1 MRITKLWLMFKW
13 VIQYELIRNHIVRKA
28 VLVSFLAMIWVYLN
42 VVYSSELMNLSI
54 FSNPLIDLLV
64 SILVTQLFFLYF
76 TMNWFTAILYD
87 GQSINQLL
95 STPLSKQEIAGA
107 YFCGLLLRFLL
118 YKAFIIFPLLYLAWV
133 SHSLLLWDYVAIGV
147 CFVLLPVVTLNLSL
161 AISIIGAYVSPGGK
175 NYRWLNL
182 SIFSIIIVSTGFYVR
197 YNIALRMQIAS
208 WLSSPL
214 CWLGILILA
223 STLALG
229 NMRLL
234 EQYWLKGR
242 ELKSPRKP
250 SRHTWLP
257 GQFYMFERE
266 IANFFRVPS
275 FAVNYI
281 VMICMGAFFSFA
293 FNHNIKLVMAS
304 IVPENISAI
313 LSVFFI
319 TQLLSTGM
327 SSSIVAFSREGR
339 EWFGLKSLPL
349 TLQSIFNT
357 KLLFSTI
364 CDVLGVLPSIIIL
377 LISNKIQDWVT
388 LCWLIPSVV
397 LAIGVNTLLKIGM
410 DLKFPDF
417 TWNNPIQ
424 ALRHPKRYA
433 AYGCNLAFLALL
445 ISSLILSDK
454 IAGSVSI
461 SGVFVVVVWI
471 SIYIF
476 IIRELAKS
484 QVYTSKLIHL

>member
-1 MRITKLWLMFKW
+1 
-13 VIQYELIRNHIVRKA
+13 
-28 VLVSFLAMIWVYLN
+28 
-42 VVYSSELMNLSI
+42 
-54 FSNPLIDLLV
+54 
-64 SILVTQLFFLYF
+64 
-76 TMNWFTAILYD
+76 MNWFTAILYD

-242 ELKSPRKP
+242 ELKA
-250 SRHTWLP
+250 P
-257 GQFYMFERE
+257 GNLQGIPGCRD
-266 IANFFRVPS
+266 NS
-275 FAVNYI
+275 
-281 VMICMGAFFSFA
+281 IC
-293 FNHNIKLVMAS
+293 
-304 IVPENISAI
+304 
-313 LSVFFI
+313 LSV
-319 TQLLSTGM
+319 
-327 SSSIVAFSREGR
+327 
-339 EWFGLKSLPL
+339 K
-349 TLQSIFNT
+349 
-357 KLLFSTI
+357 
-364 CDVLGVLPSIIIL
+364 
-377 LISNKIQDWVT
+377 
-388 LCWLIPSVV
+388 
-397 LAIGVNTLLKIGM
+397 
-410 DLKFPDF
+410 
-417 TWNNPIQ
+417 
-424 ALRHPKRYA
+424 
-433 AYGCNLAFLALL
+433 
-445 ISSLILSDK
+445 
-454 IAGSVSI
+454 
-461 SGVFVVVVWI
+461 
-471 SIYIF
+471 
-476 IIRELAKS
+476 
-484 QVYTSKLIHL
+484 